1 MDPPDYRASNEYLF
15 VALEALFPADF
26 LGAGGPDH
34 AADAVL
40 LVGATREHAVE
51 VLRQGLPCL
60 SVPAERDANQVPRA
74 RSVRFTGS
82 DATPPLLRHRLMSEQ
97 RSPAPDAPV
106 AADSDEVVIA
116 TCDGHPAWVRRPASA
131 GRGAMDLT
139 SVALPQLGPDLL
151 LSQFFNREQFLGVL
165 PILNFLKTICAES
178 EWSTPPL
185 CASLVFDDVNLR
197 WGTYGCLNFRALA
210 ESARERG
217 YHAGVAVIPLDAGS
231 VHRETAALFRERPDQ
246 LSILIHGN
254 KHLKFEFMRD
264 RPAAERIAI
273 LAEARR
279 RMSSLAELHKL
290 SVCAVAEPPYGIF
303 RSSYVQA
310 LAALQYEA
318 VLCTIRQFL
327 QCNPAS
333 AQSPSFGLGAAECMP
348 GGLAMIPR
356 IPAAA
361 GWETE
366 SVLAAFLGQPVV
378 IAGHHFDA
386 DRKLSFIEQLVDHVN
401 GLGPVNWSN
410 LSDVAASRFVWR
422 KEGATVRIRA
432 FSRRIVAS
440 IPDGVNAMVVER
452 PWIDDGSHGSPELGS
467 FARRSGEPA
476 VRRCFGIHPSRRRT
490 NAGDHFAHPASGRPA
505 GDRLATGESLARASA
520 RAGRSPGS
528 LLSVLAI
535 LVASYAWTG
544 PIPTSKLL

>member
-1 MDPPDYRASNEYLF
+1 MLGGTRGARCEQSATSAKRSIQWFGRDAST
-15 VALEALFPADF
+15 AAGPAD
-26 LGAGGPDH
+26 
-34 AADAVL
+34 
-40 LVGATREHAVE
+40 VGAAITRTGRAI
-51 VLRQGLPCL
+51 
-60 SVPAERDANQVPRA
+60 AANP
-74 RSVRFTGS
+74 
-82 DATPPLLRHRLMSEQ
+82 
-97 RSPAPDAPV
+97 
-106 AADSDEVVIA
+106 DEVVIA
-116 TCDGHPAWVRRPASA
+116 TCNGHPVWVRRPAFA
-131 GRGAMDLT
+131 GRGAMDLS
-139 SVALPQLGPDLL
+139 SVPLPKLGPDLL
-151 LSQFFNREQFLGVL
+151 LVQCFNREQFLGVL

-185 CASLVFDDVNLR
+185 RASLVFDDVNLR
-197 WGTYGCLNFRALA
+197 WDTYGCLNFRALA

-217 YHAGVAVIPLDAGS
+217 YHAGVAVIPLDAGG
-231 VHRETAALFRERPDQ
+231 VQRETAALFRERPDQ

-254 KHLKFEFMRD
+254 KHLKFELTRD
-264 RPAAERIAI
+264 RPAMERITI
-273 LAEARR
+273 LAEARQ
-279 RMSSLAELHKL
+279 RMSSLAEMHKL

-303 RSSYVQA
+303 RNSYVHA
-310 LAALQYEA
+310 LAALEYEA

-333 AQSPSFGLGAAECMP
+333 AQSPSFGLAAAECMP

-432 FSRRIVAS
+432 FGRRIVAP
-440 IPDGVNAMVVER
+440 IPDGVNAVVVER
-452 PWIDDGSHGSPELGS
+452 PWIDDGSKEVLNSGPLRGEAASQRCPDVSESFPVVAGKTLEIISPIPHPVDPLQIVLP
-467 FARRSGEPA
+467 PA
-476 VRRCFGIHPSRRRT
+476 SPWPVLRRT
-490 NAGDHFAHPASGRPA
+490 LAEAR
-505 GDRLATGESLARASA
+505 DRLYPYLPSPL
-520 RAGRSPGS
+520 RSMPG
-528 LLSVLAI
+528 
-535 LVASYAWTG
+535 LVRTDD
-544 PIPTSKLL
+544 